1 MLTKKQAEIIKKDVS
16 KGSVQLAAMLNALS
30 DTGRLKIFRLL
41 AKYEDLCV
49 TDLAN
54 VLEVSVPAA
63 SQGLRIMELSGL
75 VKKERRGQMICY
87 VLARDMPL
95 VRALQ
100 RIVAGVQ
107 VIAKDKNKY

>member
-1 MLTKKQAEIIKKDVS
+1 MLTKKQACSIKKEVS

-87 VLARDMPL
+87 VLVKNMPL

-100 RIVAGVQ
+100 RIVAGVH
-107 VIAKDKNKY
+107 VATKDSSK